1 MTCSGHAG
9 HWKLQE
15 LMIYRSIL
23 WGKLGTARIAVRKWW
38 SCLHN
43 TFWIS
48 NIDIIDNF
56 WINYYPNDLISA
68 SWINITDPDNFMLHW
83 NAGCWKKGSFMFVP
97 SGRSGE
103 SRPDCRFASC
113 SSIHR
118 ISDGHLLERIV
129 AMSLIRKGS
138 VWMDFTIFY
147 GAVFPIINNCL
158 LLFCCWGSR
167 VVVETHREWLWGR
180 GVRFKPVE
188 LSTKKGLRGRWH
200 TVTQWGS
207 PMRMNWWQASSTVTP
222 LQVMASILW
231 NPLKML
237 PWRSLRRFWTNLSTD
252 QFGAPMIWVHEL
264 LPGLK
269 SSECV
274 HAGMFQSYPIL
285 TPARQKIMNL
295 FGRF

>member
-1 MTCSGHAG
+1 
-9 HWKLQE
+9 
-15 LMIYRSIL
+15 
-23 WGKLGTARIAVRKWW
+23 
-38 SCLHN
+38 
-43 TFWIS
+43 
-48 NIDIIDNF
+48 
-56 WINYYPNDLISA
+56 
-68 SWINITDPDNFMLHW
+68 MLRW
-83 NAGCWKKGSFMFVP
+83 NAGCWNKGSFMFVP
-97 SGRSGE
+97 SGISGE

-113 SSIHR
+113 SSIHW
-118 ISDGHLLERIV
+118 ISDGHLLARIV
-129 AMSLIRKGS
+129 AMSLILRECLDGLYN
-138 VWMDFTIFY
+138 FLRRF
-147 GAVFPIINNCL
+147 FPIINTCL

-167 VVVETHREWLWGR
+167 VVVETHSEWLWSGTR
-180 GVRFKPVE
+180 RKVQASGTLHQER
-188 LSTKKGLRGRWH
+188 LTR
-200 TVTQWGS
+200 TVTQWGK
-207 PMRMNWWQASSTVTP
+207 MRMNWWQASSTVTP